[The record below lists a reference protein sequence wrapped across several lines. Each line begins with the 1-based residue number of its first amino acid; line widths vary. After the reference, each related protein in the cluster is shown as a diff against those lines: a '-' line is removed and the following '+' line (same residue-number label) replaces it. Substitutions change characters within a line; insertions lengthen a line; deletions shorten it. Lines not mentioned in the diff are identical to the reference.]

1 MFGVLLNRVVQKGS
15 VTLVRAS
22 GRTNT
27 YGDGSG
33 SPVTIRLHQ
42 DRLSWKLALN
52 PYLRLGEAYM
62 DGSLTI
68 DPPARIYDFLDI
80 LLANIGIEW
89 AHPLAKVVGRVR
101 RAKRRIDQFNP
112 TGRAKANVAHHYDLD
127 GGLYDLFLDDD
138 RQYSCAYFDHPGMS
152 LSDAQHAKK
161 RHIAA
166 KLQIAPGMKVLDIG
180 CGWGG
185 MALYLARTTGAHVT
199 GVTLSE
205 EQHKTATERVAAAG
219 LSHQIDIRLQ
229 DYRQLDAEFDRIVSV
244 GMFEHVGV
252 GHYDEFAAQLKALLS
267 PDGVALLHTIG
278 RLDSPGATN
287 PWIAKYIFPGGYIP
301 ALSEVAPVLER
312 HGLLLNDLE
321 VLRLHYA
328 ETLRHWRERF
338 LTRWDEAVS
347 LYDER
352 FARMWEFYLAGS
364 ETSFRHEGMVVFQFQ
379 LTRQIDRLPLTRD
392 YISAWKKTRSAERTH
407 FADAVPSDTRAAL
420 LTYPQS
426 HV

>member
-1 MFGVLLNRVVQKGS
+1 MFGVLLDRVVKKGS

-138 RQYSCAYFDHPGMS
+138 RQ
-152 LSDAQHAKK
+152 
-161 RHIAA
+161 
-166 KLQIAPGMKVLDIG
+166 
-180 CGWGG
+180 
-185 MALYLARTTGAHVT
+185 
-199 GVTLSE
+199 
-205 EQHKTATERVAAAG
+205 
-219 LSHQIDIRLQ
+219 
-229 DYRQLDAEFDRIVSV
+229 
-244 GMFEHVGV
+244 
-252 GHYDEFAAQLKALLS
+252 
-267 PDGVALLHTIG
+267 
-278 RLDSPGATN
+278 
-287 PWIAKYIFPGGYIP
+287 
-301 ALSEVAPVLER
+301 
-312 HGLLLNDLE
+312 
-321 VLRLHYA
+321 
-328 ETLRHWRERF
+328 
-338 LTRWDEAVS
+338 
-347 LYDER
+347 
-352 FARMWEFYLAGS
+352 
-364 ETSFRHEGMVVFQFQ
+364 
-379 LTRQIDRLPLTRD
+379 
-392 YISAWKKTRSAERTH
+392 
-407 FADAVPSDTRAAL
+407 
-420 LTYPQS
+420 
-426 HV
+426 